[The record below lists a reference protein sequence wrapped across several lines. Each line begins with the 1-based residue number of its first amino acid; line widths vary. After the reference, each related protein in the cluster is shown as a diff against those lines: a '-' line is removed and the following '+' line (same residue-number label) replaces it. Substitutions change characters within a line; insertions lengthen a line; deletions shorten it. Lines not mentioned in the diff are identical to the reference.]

1 MQSQWIP
8 LFTSTL
14 SLESYRSATYV
25 PAGSCCKLVSEIK
38 RSEDEVDCYEI
49 IAGLANM
56 DDKIYLSSRFL
67 LPSLT
72 PDYPLSRYLT
82 SWDDFDREYKV
93 SLRQPIPRVMFPMF
107 PVHTVT
113 QVTDGAYSP
122 YDSNSSKDDNP
133 TSPATS
139 EPGTPISINQAPL
152 FPPDDE
158 IDLPESP
165 IKPHLLERP
174 GAPTP
179 GRGRTRYD
187 IDGDSD
193 DGEDFSY
200 TMAED
205 LSEDDVFGD
214 GEASHTWEDPY
225 ALLPHGR
232 AGSRLS
238 MASVEKDAPRAS
250 FDLDEMATLS
260 APDSQESVMVIEES
274 SSAQQSLDIDLDEV
288 FGEDTADFEEDGED
302 IVMSH
307 ASDLLARRT
316 QGLLLSRFIPTGRN
330 ACEAL
335 RAAFQ
340 FKDWNY
346 NLRHAKVAAAEV
358 AYHFFS
364 EGLYDLKDNGFAI
377 RQYPM
382 ESEHS
387 IEWKSRQR
395 DVAALIPYDPRS
407 CKAEM
412 LRYAMRKPQRVIV
425 SHVDPHSRHY
435 NFLGEIINLRSKTP
449 ATVSFFVQLS
459 ATVKPYRNEFSRIG
473 VVLSQANKYIDAV
486 IYDGPPELLSHRG
499 TALQEQ
505 TTGYVSK
512 LNDYEGSF
520 GDDFDGGT
528 TIKGFHD
535 ICNHF
540 LANNWHINLQ
550 RPCIMDYEEQAH
562 RGDRDLL
569 LNEPAPREFFRKRNG
584 QGVIEHWCL
593 PGAIKPQSRAS
604 KLREVQ
610 SVDDDDHDGPL
621 SPRGPVDFSD
631 EQCEDSSLVGEEA
644 GKDTVSPSQIAQVN
658 DSGYISEKHE
668 SSNTEARPEAKDTS
682 VEEYDPLNPGI
693 PGLYRILY
701 DDDYNKAEEVSDG
714 EIRPCVTDLLET
726 TGCHNVGNDI
736 QQSSGD
742 SSSEQDSDE
751 DKHLDRPITPPSP
764 FSPVTDHFPPSFDEV
779 YSSALS
785 YSKISPCVLDTP
797 EPKGL
802 GSVGEETSK
811 AVDVA
816 RHDTPSCL
824 SSGAIEPEPEEAALE
839 SDPAVTTTTTPPFHI
854 APTEEEKEGLSR
866 YAFGYGTLMFG
877 IGIVLSMW

>member
-25 PAGSCCKLVSEIK
+25 PAGSGCRLVSKIK
-38 RSEDEVDCYEI
+38 HSEDEVDCYEVVASLTNI
-49 IAGLANM
+49 
-56 DDKIYLSSRFL
+56 DDEIYLSSKFL
-67 LPSLT
+67 LPSLA

-93 SLRQPIPRVMFPMF
+93 SLRQPVPRVMFPMF
-107 PVHTVT
+107 PFHTVT

-133 TSPATS
+133 RSPATS
-139 EPGTPISINQAPL
+139 EPGTPISINKAPVI
-152 FPPDDE
+152 PPNDE
-158 IDLPESP
+158 TDLPESP

-187 IDGDSD
+187 
-193 DGEDFSY
+193 GEDFLY

-205 LSEDDVFGD
+205 LSEDDIFGD
-214 GEASHTWEDPY
+214 GEASHTLEDPY
-225 ALLPHGR
+225 SLPPQGR
-232 AGSRLS
+232 ANPRLS
-238 MASVEKDAPRAS
+238 MATVKNDVPGTS
-250 FDLDEMATLS
+250 FDLDEIATLS
-260 APDSQESVMVIEES
+260 APASQGSVTVTEES
-274 SSAQQSLDIDLDEV
+274 SSAQQILDIDLDEV
-288 FGEDTADFEEDGED
+288 FGENTTDIEDDGED

-316 QGLLLSRFIPTGRN
+316 QGLLLSRFVPTGRN

-335 RAAFQ
+335 GAAFQ

-346 NLRHAKVAAAEV
+346 DLQHAKVTAAEV

-364 EGLYDLKDNGFAI
+364 EGLYDLKDNGFAT

-395 DVAALIPYDPRS
+395 DVAALIPYDSCS

-412 LRYAMRKPQRVIV
+412 LRYAIRKPQRVIV
-425 SHVDPHSRHY
+425 SRVDPHSRHY
-435 NFLGEIINLRSKTP
+435 NFLGQIIDLHSKTP
-449 ATVSFFVQLS
+449 VTVSFFVQLS
-459 ATVKPYRNEFSRIG
+459 APVKPYRNEFSRMG
-473 VVLSQANKYIDAV
+473 VILSQANKYIDAV

-535 ICNHF
+535 ICDHF

-562 RGDRDLL
+562 RGDRDLM
-569 LNEPAPREFFRKRNG
+569 LNEPAPREFFRKRNA

-610 SVDDDDHDGPL
+610 SVDDNDHDGPL
-621 SPRGPVDFSD
+621 SPRGAVDFSD
-631 EQCEDSSLVGEEA
+631 EQCEDSSLVVEEA
-644 GKDTVSPSQIAQVN
+644 GKDTVPPSQIAQVN
-658 DSGYISEKHE
+658 DSGYISEYHE
-668 SSNTEARPEAKDTS
+668 SSNTEARSEAKDTS
-682 VEEYDPLNPGI
+682 IEEYDPLNPGI

-701 DDDYNKAEEVSDG
+701 DDDYNEAEEVSDE
-714 EIRPCVTDLLET
+714 EIRRCVTDLLET
-726 TGCHNVGNDI
+726 TGYHNVGNHI
-736 QQSSGD
+736 QQPSGD

-751 DKHLDRPITPPSP
+751 DKHLGRPITPPSP
-764 FSPVTDHFPPSFDEV
+764 ISPVADHFPPSFNEANN
-779 YSSALS
+779 SALS
-785 YSKISPCVLDTP
+785 YSKIFPCVLDAP

-802 GSVGEETSK
+802 GSVGKDTSK

-816 RHDTPSCL
+816 RHDTPSCV
-824 SSGAIEPEPEEAALE
+824 SGAIEPKPEEAALE
-839 SDPAVTTTTTPPFHI
+839 SEPAVTTTPPFHT
-854 APTEEEKEGLSR
+854 APTEEGLSR
-866 YAFGYGTLMFG
+866 YALGYGILMFG
-877 IGIVLSMW
+877 IGMVLSMW